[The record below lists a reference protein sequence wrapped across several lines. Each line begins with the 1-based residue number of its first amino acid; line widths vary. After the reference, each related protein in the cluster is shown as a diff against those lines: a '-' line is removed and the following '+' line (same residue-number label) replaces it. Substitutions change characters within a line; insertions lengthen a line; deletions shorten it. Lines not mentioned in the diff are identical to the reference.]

1 MLKLVIGVKGTGKTK
16 ALISA
21 ANEALK
27 VSKGN
32 VVCIEKGTNLRFD
45 VKYHARLVNT
55 EEYNINDATSLYGLI
70 CGILASNSDIT
81 DLFID
86 NGMKIC
92 NGYVA
97 AFEAMIEKLA
107 PVTDA
112 ANANVFM
119 TASIPAE
126 EASETIKKYC

>member
-55 EEYNINDATSLYGLI
+55 EEYSINDATSLYGLI
-70 CGILASNSDIT
+70 CGIYRGT
-81 DLFID
+81 RQ
-86 NGMKIC
+86 
-92 NGYVA
+92 Y
-97 AFEAMIEKLA
+97 
-107 PVTDA
+107 
-112 ANANVFM
+112 
-119 TASIPAE
+119 
-126 EASETIKKYC
+126 